1 MTWLVLQPFC
11 SLSPLLDSIILR
23 NQFLQQHH
31 AVEDLMF
38 RDADT
43 VSKDLTHGGCLVDLG
58 VVREDSRGFSSLCYT
73 PALMPQVKSP
83 ESLGGH
89 HKSVA
94 I

>member
-1 MTWLVLQPFC
+1 
-11 SLSPLLDSIILR
+11 
-23 NQFLQQHH
+23 
-31 AVEDLMF
+31 MF
-38 RDADT
+38 RDTDT

-58 VVREDSRGFSSLCYT
+58 VVREDFRGFSSLYYT

-89 HKSVA
+89 HKYVA